1 VPTTDALFMTKAV
14 GRDGLFATLKNIPVT
29 LLSIGQT
36 RLELLANEVEAQK
49 LTLLRML
56 LLAQSMMFCAT
67 VGVLLAV
74 ALVTL
79 LLWEQRSVMV
89 AVSAAVFVL
98 AAALFYRALMRLV
111 NAPEPAFAAT
121 LAELKEDMRQLRAA
135 SGHARKAD

>member
-1 VPTTDALFMTKAV
+1 MTKASS
-14 GRDGLFATLKNIPVT
+14 REGLFATLKNIPVT

-49 LTLLRML
+49 LTVLRML

-67 VGVLLAV
+67 VGVLLV
-74 ALVTL
+74 VTLVTL
-79 LLWEQRSVMV
+79 LLWEQRIAVV
-89 AVSAAVFVL
+89 AVSAAAFVL
-98 AAALFYRALMRLV
+98 AAAFFYSALMRIV

-135 SGHARKAD
+135 SGHARKAE

>member
-1 VPTTDALFMTKAV
+1 MTKPG

-29 LLSIGQT
+29 LLAIGQT

-56 LLAQSMMFCAT
+56 LLAQSMLFCAA
-67 VGVLLAV
+67 VGVLLVV
-74 ALVTL
+74 ALVAL
-79 LLWEQRSVMV
+79 LLWEQRVVVV
-89 AVSAAVFVL
+89 AVIAAAFVL
-98 AAALFYRALMRLV
+98 ATAFFCRALMRVV

-135 SGHARKAD
+135 SGHAKQAD